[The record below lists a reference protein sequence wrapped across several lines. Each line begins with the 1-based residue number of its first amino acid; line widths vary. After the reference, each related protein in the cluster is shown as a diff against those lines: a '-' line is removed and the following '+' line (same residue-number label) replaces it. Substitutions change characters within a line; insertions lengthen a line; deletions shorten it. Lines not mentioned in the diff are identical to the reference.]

1 MPVFKNEDNGTWYV
15 MARYVNWKG
24 ERKQKCKRGF
34 ATKREAQEWE
44 RMFKLQTSSDL
55 DMSFEA
61 FTELYIN
68 DVKNRLKENTWLTKE
83 HIIRTKILPYFG
95 KLKISEISTK
105 EIIAWQNEMLAYR
118 DEKKKPYSQT
128 YLKTLHNQL
137 SAIFNH
143 AVRYYEL
150 RSNPAAKVGNIGSE
164 EHKEMLFWTKEEYKK
179 FSFEMMDKPVSF
191 YAFEMLYW
199 CGIREGE
206 LLALTPADFNF
217 DKETVTI
224 NKSYQRLKG
233 QDVITSPKTKK
244 SNRTIKM
251 PQFLCEE
258 MKEYLGMIYGLKK
271 KDRIF
276 TVTKSY
282 LHHEMDRGAKAV
294 GVKRIRIHDLRHSH
308 ISLLIDMGFSA
319 VAIADRVGHESIDI
333 TYQYAHLFPSKQI
346 EMAEKLDD
354 LGKGDFENV
363 S

>member
-34 ATKREAQEWE
+34 ATKKEAQEWE
-44 RMFKLQTSSDL
+44 RMFQLQNSSDL

-61 FTELYIN
+61 FTELYIR

-83 HIIRTKILPYFG
+83 HIIRTKILPFFG

-105 EIIAWQNEMLAYR
+105 EIITWQNEMLAYR

-150 RSNPAAKVGNIGSE
+150 RSNPAAKVGNMGSE
-164 EHKEMLFWTKEEYKK
+164 EHREMLFWTKEEYKK
-179 FSFEMMDKPVSF
+179 FAFEMMDKPVSF

-206 LLALTPADFNF
+206 LLALTPADFDF
-217 DKETVTI
+217 EKRTVTI
-224 NKSYQRLKG
+224 NKSFQHLNGR
-233 QDVITSPKTKK
+233 DIITTPKTEK
-244 SNRTIKM
+244 SNRTIQLPK
-251 PQFLCEE
+251 FLCDEIQD
-258 MKEYLGMIYGLKK
+258 YLKMLYDVGLE
-271 KDRIF
+271 DRMF
-276 TVTKSY
+276 PVTKSY
-282 LHHEMDRGAKAV
+282 LHREMDRGSKV
-294 GVKRIRIHDLRHSH
+294 SGVKRIRIHDIRHSH
-308 ISLLIDMGFSA
+308 VSHLIDLGFSA
-319 VAIADRVGHESIDI
+319 TAIADRVGHESIDI
-333 TYQYAHLFPSKQI
+333 TYNYAHLFPSKQA
-346 EMAEKLDD
+346 EMADKLDMER
-354 LGKGDFENV
+354 GE
-363 S
+363 

>member
-1 MPVFKNEDNGTWYV
+1 MPVFKNESNGTWYV

-34 ATKREAQEWE
+34 ATKKEAQEWE
-44 RMFKLQTSSDL
+44 RMFQLQNSSDM

-61 FTELYIN
+61 FTELYIR
-68 DVKNRLKENTWLTKE
+68 DMKSRLKENTWLTKE

-95 KLKISEISTK
+95 KMKISEISTK
-105 EIIAWQNEMLAYR
+105 EVIAWQNEMLAYR

-150 RSNPAAKVGNIGSE
+150 RSNPAAKAGNMGSE

-179 FSFEMMDKPVSF
+179 FSFEIMDKPVSF

-206 LLALTPADFNF
+206 LLALTAADFDF
-217 DKETVTI
+217 EKETVRI
-224 NKSYQRLKG
+224 NKSYQRLNG
-233 QDVITSPKTKK
+233 QDLITTPKTEK
-244 SNRTIKM
+244 SNRVITM
-251 PQFLCEE
+251 PQFLAEE
-258 MKEYLGMIYGLKK
+258 IQDYIKMLYGIGPD
-271 KDRIF
+271 DRMF

-282 LHHEMDRGAKAV
+282 LHREMDRGAKEA
-294 GVKRIRIHDLRHSH
+294 GVPRIRIHDIRHSAV
-308 ISLLIDMGFSA
+308 SLLIDMGFSA
-319 VAIADRVGHESIDI
+319 TAIADRVGHESIDI
-333 TYQYAHLFPSKQI
+333 TYNYAHLFPSKQT
-346 EMAEKLDD
+346 EMADKLDMER
-354 LGKGDFENV
+354 GEI
-363 S
+363 

>member
-34 ATKREAQEWE
+34 ATKKEAQEWE
-44 RMFKLQTSSDL
+44 RMFQLQNSSDL

-105 EIIAWQNEMLAYR
+105 EIITWQNEMFAYR

-150 RSNPAAKVGNIGSE
+150 RSNPAAKVGNMGSE
-164 EHKEMLFWTKEEYKK
+164 EHKEMLLWTKEEYKK
-179 FSFEMMDKPVSF
+179 FAFEMMDKPVSF

-206 LLALTPADFNF
+206 LLALTAADFNF

-224 NKSYQRLKG
+224 NKSYQRLHG
-233 QDVITSPKTKK
+233 EDVITTPKTKK

-251 PQFLCEE
+251 PHFLCED
-258 MKEYLGMIYGLKK
+258 MQEYLGMLYGLKK

-282 LHHEMDRGAKAV
+282 LHHEMDRGAKAA

-333 TYQYAHLFPSKQI
+333 TYQYAHLFPSKQT
-346 EMAEKLDD
+346 EMANKFDD
-354 LGKGDFENV
+354 LGKGDFDNV
-363 S
+363 G

>member
-1 MPVFKNEDNGTWYV
+1 MFIWFELVL
-15 MARYVNWKG
+15 
-24 ERKQKCKRGF
+24 KCF
-34 ATKREAQEWE
+34 DQS
-44 RMFKLQTSSDL
+44 MFQLQNSSDM

-61 FTELYIN
+61 FTELYIR
-68 DVKNRLKENTWLTKE
+68 DMKSRLKENTWMTKE

-105 EIIAWQNEMLAYR
+105 EVIAWQNEMLAYR

-143 AVRYYEL
+143 AMRYYEL
-150 RSNPAAKVGNIGSE
+150 RSNPAAKAGNMGSE
-164 EHKEMLFWTKEEYKK
+164 EHK
-179 FSFEMMDKPVSF
+179 
-191 YAFEMLYW
+191 EMLYW

-206 LLALTPADFNF
+206 LLALTAADFDF
-217 DKETVTI
+217 EKETVRI
-224 NKSYQRLKG
+224 NKSYQRLHG
-233 QDVITSPKTKK
+233 EDVITTPKTKK
-244 SNRTIKM
+244 SNRIIKM
-251 PQFLCEE
+251 PKFLCEE
-258 MKEYLGMIYGLKK
+258 MQEYLQMLYGLKK

-282 LHHEMDRGAKAV
+282 LHHEMDRGAKAA

-333 TYQYAHLFPSKQI
+333 TYQYAHLFPSKQT
-346 EMAEKLDD
+346 EMADRLDD
-354 LGKGDFENV
+354 LGKGETENV